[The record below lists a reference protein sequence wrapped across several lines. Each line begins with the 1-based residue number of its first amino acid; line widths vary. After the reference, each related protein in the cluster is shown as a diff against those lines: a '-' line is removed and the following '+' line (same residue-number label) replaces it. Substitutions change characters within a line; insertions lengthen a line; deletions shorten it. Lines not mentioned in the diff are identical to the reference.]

1 METKKLLGIVASYRR
16 IGNSE
21 IVVKAVA
28 ELLGPGWQLSLVR
41 LPQLRVLPCKGC
53 FACLMP
59 NKDCNI
65 EDDVGWL
72 LDRLKESDGIVFA
85 SPNYLMGPV
94 GCVKMLADRS
104 FQAYKYFD
112 ILREKRTAAALT
124 LGSEEYRGYSDTV
137 LASQVSSLGLKIV
150 SLECFYGRQPGMCL
164 MAKDFEEKIG
174 RLARS
179 IEGEKTAESTPP
191 NRCPFC
197 RSDLFRVR
205 AEGIECAIC
214 KSLAAIDGD
223 KLTFSF
229 QNPQFTPAGK
239 IKHMDKLL
247 SEKEQQDSIKA
258 QLKEIQY
265 RYREGNWLTPG
276 TSTFNKRD

>member
-1 METKKLLGIVASYRR
+1 MGGAVMETKKLLGVVASYRR

-28 ELLGPGWQLSLVR
+28 ELLSPRWELSLVR
-41 LPQLRVLPCKGC
+41 LPQLRILPCKGC
-53 FACLMP
+53 FACLVP
-59 NKDCNI
+59 NKDCNL

-72 LDRLKESDGIVFA
+72 LDRLRESDGIVFA

-94 GCVKMLADRS
+94 GFVKMLADRS

-112 ILREKRTAAALT
+112 ILREKRTAVALT

-150 SLECFYGRQPGMCL
+150 SLECFYGRRPGSCVMV
-164 MAKDFEEKIG
+164 KDFEEKIG

-179 IEGEKTAESTPP
+179 IEGEKNAELPQP
-191 NRCPFC
+191 NRCPYC
-197 RSDLFRVR
+197 RSDLFRIR

-214 KSLAAIDGD
+214 KSLADIDGN
-223 KLTFSF
+223 KLTFLS
-229 QNPQFTPAGK
+229 QNPEFTQAGK
-239 IKHMDKLL
+239 IKHRNKLL
-247 SEKEQQDSIKA
+247 SEKEQPDSIKA

-265 RYREGNWLTPG
+265 RYRDGNWLTPIA
-276 TSTFNKRD
+276 